1 MTTEQK
7 RLKIIEAAEDA
18 KAERINVLDLRGKT
32 LIADYFVVCSGNS
45 DVHIRSIADRVQEM
59 LKENGERA
67 LRVEGYREATWVLL
81 DYGDVVVHIMREE
94 QRQYYGLEAFWE
106 NAPLI
111 ENLRVP
117 NKSGLGV
124 SPKQAHGR
132 DARATN
138 RFFEVG

>member
-18 KAERINVLDLRGKT
+18 KAERINVLNLRGKT

-111 ENLRVP
+111 ESLREH
-117 NKSGLGV
+117 LGDEPRKRTR
-124 SPKQAHGR
+124 PKTG
-132 DARATN
+132 
-138 RFFEVG
+138 